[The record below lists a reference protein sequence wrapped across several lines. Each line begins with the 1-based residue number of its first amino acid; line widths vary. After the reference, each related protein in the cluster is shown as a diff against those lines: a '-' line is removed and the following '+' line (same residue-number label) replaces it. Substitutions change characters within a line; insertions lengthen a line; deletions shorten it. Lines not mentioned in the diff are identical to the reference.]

1 MPTSLGQSGRW
12 KPQGSRGTPPAGNGP
27 GGRRAGPLA
36 PLLGRGHW
44 LRKESAAVRAHARR
58 SSRAALFLRYLR
70 LHSPPPPRPP
80 ASRHTALAETPPSS
94 PRRVERVTSRASLP
108 TVSFSHDW
116 PSARRAPAYR
126 ESWLARWEGGWR
138 GERLIKESSP
148 PTRPSERKSRGA
160 SLGACHLPACKAFLK
175 G

>member
-1 MPTSLGQSGRW
+1 MGDGNPEEVEALRPLGTDR
-12 KPQGSRGTPPAGNGP
+12 AD
-27 GGRRAGPLA
+27 RRARPLA
-36 PLLGRGHW
+36 PFLGRQHW
-44 LRKESAAVRAHARR
+44 LRRESAVVRAHARR
-58 SSRAALFLRYLR
+58 WSQAALFLRYLR

-80 ASRHTALAETPPSS
+80 ASESTHRARGDPAHFPAPGGTGDEPP
-94 PRRVERVTSRASLP
+94 SLP

-126 ESWLARWEGGWR
+126 ESWLAHWEGGWR